1 MWKKLGKLAATT
13 AIEAFLGSFLDEAGR
28 ALGQR
33 LFPHKEEDD
42 DAEDDSDDKKT
53 GSKKKSKKKK

>member
-33 LFPHKEEDD
+33 LFPSKEEVDD
-42 DAEDDSDDKKT
+42 TPESSGDDKKKK
-53 GSKKKSKKKK
+53 SKKSKKKK

>member
-13 AIEAFLGSFLDEAGR
+13 AVEAFLGSFLDEAGR

-33 LFPHKEEDD
+33 LFPNKEEEEEEP
-42 DAEDDSDDKKT
+42 EDSGKKKNK
-53 GSKKKSKKKK
+53 SKKSKKKK